1 MAMELIDAFSTYLFM
16 ELGHPENTVR
26 SYLSDLSDFSLFLSN
41 KGKDLRGAKR
51 EDITEYLLYLKGKGL
66 SSSTMARRIYALRK
80 FFDFLMMEGEVSE
93 NVARSMEV
101 SRTRRKLPES
111 LPIYEVERL
120 LIAPD
125 TSKSEGVRDRAILEL
140 LYSCGLRVS
149 ELVSLRKEDIDLDIG
164 YVRVMGKGGKERIV
178 PVGEEGK
185 KWVRRYVE
193 EVRPSLLRDGGS
205 EKPLFLTR
213 RGEGF
218 TRQGIWKIVKGYA
231 SKAGIKGRV
240 HPHVLRHSFATHLL
254 SGGADLRSI
263 QEMLGHSDISTTQ
276 VYTHVERER
285 MKEVYR
291 RYHPRA

>member
-1 MAMELIDAFSTYLFM
+1 MAIELIEAFSAYLLI

-26 SYLSDLSDFSLFLSN
+26 SYLSDLSDFSSFLSG
-41 KGKDLRGAKR
+41 KGKDLKGARR
-51 EDITEYLLYLKGKGL
+51 EEITEYLLYLKGKGL
-66 SSSTMARRIYALRK
+66 SSSTMARRVYALRK

-101 SRTRRKLPES
+101 SRARRKLPES
-111 LPIYEVERL
+111 LSISEVERL
-120 LIAPD
+120 LVAPD

-149 ELVSLRKEDIDLDIG
+149 ELVSLRKEDIDLDVG

-178 PVGEEGK
+178 PVGEEGRR
-185 KWVRRYVE
+185 WVRRYIE
-193 EVRPSLLRDGGS
+193 EVRPSLLKDTGS
-205 EKPLFLTR
+205 ERPLFLTR

-218 TRQGIWKIVKGYA
+218 TRQGIWKIVKCYA
-231 SKAGIKGRV
+231 SKAGIKRRV

-285 MKEVYR
+285 IKEVYR